1 MSILFIIPYCFVNL
15 GWGDVTLFFALF
27 YGLCS
32 YIKSNS
38 YDNKETKLI
47 EKKPN
52 KQTKKTA
59 WYWYSD
65 RQVDQ
70 CNRIKDPEMN
80 PHTITCSLSK
90 QLKPS
95 SGKKTT
101 FSTNGAGSL
110 AVSR

>member
-1 MSILFIIPYCFVNL
+1 MIIKKQNL
-15 GWGDVTLFFALF
+15 L
-27 YGLCS
+27 
-32 YIKSNS
+32 K
-38 YDNKETKLI
+38 
-47 EKKPN
+47 KKPN

-95 SGKKTT
+95 SGKQT
-101 FSTNGAGSL
+101 FSSHGTGSPGGQH
-110 AVSR
+110 VEEFKSIHSYFPVQSSRPSGSRTST